1 MKRFVILAL
10 VCLLLCG
17 CTVQPQPGETTLP
30 TETQPPVDPTEPAGC
45 YEPES
50 TVELRYQG
58 AVRAYSLPMESCQYV
73 AAMGEDVVVFS
84 GTESTT
90 ITLLSGENLYVTAT
104 IQLDQP
110 ISPRDAST
118 QISASGISYYSPET
132 REVVLLD
139 TALKEVA
146 RIDLPEDLMGL
157 PVLSRNRQSVYYC
170 TADSVRVLDLETG
183 IRRLLREVSAPAQTA
198 EDLLLDDSILRCS
211 LTQEDGTVRTLFL
224 STQTGELVGEYVGQ
238 LDVVSQGDTYYCRF
252 YDGSMQALVYGQ
264 AGAEEKMLIPE
275 HFDST
280 CWYLPQN
287 HAAVTAASVDG
298 EWILEYYDLS
308 EGLRTSVLELTAPVS
323 QLLSS
328 QIPGIRCVFAGEANF
343 VYVLLGDDTGST
355 LYRWDT
361 AALATNGADIYTG
374 PRYTLDN
381 PDTEGLAAC
390 RAYAQELN
398 QRYGVEILLGTE
410 ATASQP
416 ENYILEPEYQVPVIY
431 RDLELLEKLLAVY
444 PEDFLKQTVDSTPSG
459 VLRICL
465 VREITG
471 TPESGNQ
478 ETVDGTQFWVAESPY
493 MALRIGSISEQT
505 LYHQIFHV
513 METKIYSDSQIYYE
527 WDKLNPDGFAY
538 DYEYRTYRTRED
550 SEYLQGDS
558 RAFIDSFAMTFP
570 KEDRARIMEY
580 AMTDGNAECFQ
591 SETMQKKLYQL
602 CLGIRKAY
610 GLTESEE
617 VYLWEQ
623 YLTDT
628 LAATPKS

>member
-1 MKRFVILAL
+1 MKRYVILAL

-17 CTVQPQPGETTLP
+17 CTVQPRQGETTAP
-30 TETQPPVDPTEPAGC
+30 SETRPPVDPTEPAGC
-45 YEPES
+45 YDPDS
-50 TVELRYQG
+50 TLELKYQG
-58 AVRAYSLPMESCQYV
+58 AVRVYEMPMAQCQYA

-84 GTESTT
+84 GTESTML
-90 ITLLSGENLYVTAT
+90 TLLSGENLYVTAQ
-104 IQLDQP
+104 IQLDQL

-118 QISASGISYYSPET
+118 QISDSGISYYSPET

-146 RIDLPEDLMGL
+146 RIALPEDLTGL

-183 IRRLLREVSAPAQTA
+183 IRRLLSEITAPELSA

-211 LTQEDGTVRTLFL
+211 LTREDGTSRTIFL
-224 STQTGELVGEYVGQ
+224 STQTGELAGEYVGE
-238 LDVVSQGDTYYCRF
+238 LDVVTEGDTYYSRF

-264 AGAEEKMLIPE
+264 AGGEEKMLIPE
-275 HFDST
+275 DFDST
-280 CWYLPQN
+280 CWYLPQD
-287 HAAVTAASVDG
+287 HAAVTASADAEKMV
-298 EWILEYYDLS
+298 LAYYDLS
-308 EGLRTSVLELTAPVS
+308 EGLCTSVLKLNTSVS
-323 QLLSS
+323 GMLSS
-328 QIPGIRCVFAGEANF
+328 RSQEVRCVFAGAANQ
-343 VYVLLGDDTGST
+343 VYVLLSDDTDST

-361 AALATNGADIYTG
+361 AALATNDADIYTG

-381 PDTEGLAAC
+381 PDGEGLAAC

-398 QRYGVEILLGTE
+398 QRYGVEILLCTE
-410 ATASQP
+410 ATVCQP
-416 ENYILEPEYQVPVIY
+416 EDYVLEPEYQVPVIY
-431 RDLELLEKLLAVY
+431 RDLELLEELLAVY
-444 PEDFLKQTVDSTPSG
+444 PTDFLKQTVDSTPSG

-478 ETVDGTQFWVAESPY
+478 GTVDGTQFWVAESPY
-493 MALRIGSISEQT
+493 LALSVGRITQQT
-505 LYHQIFHV
+505 MYHQIFHV

-527 WDKLNPDGFAY
+527 WNKLNPAEFDY

-550 SEYLQGDS
+550 SDYLQGDS
-558 RAFIDSFAMTFP
+558 RAFIDSFAMSFP

-610 GLTESEE
+610 DLTGSEE

-623 YLTDT
+623 YLTES